1 MGHRRP
7 GPCPA
12 RGPLEVR
19 IPVSKICDCFFVQPS
34 VLEHIIRTGTAEQR
48 ELAMEALSRD
58 HSIRTVRLQNAL
70 LTTHFVRFRPRPL
83 LEPIGGALTRTIY
96 DAEQSED
103 ADATHVVRAEA
114 GKEVE
119 DPAVNEAYDGLGA
132 TFKFYWDV
140 YKRNS
145 IDDRGMKLD
154 GVVHY
159 GSKYDN
165 AFWNSAR
172 MVFGDG
178 DGEFLTRTTQGL
190 DVIGH
195 ELTHG
200 VTERTANLA
209 YTGQSGAL
217 NESIS
222 DVIGSLVKQ
231 YAMGQTA
238 DKADW
243 LIGDKIIGKGL
254 HGKALRS
261 MAKPGTAFDGD
272 NQPAHMKDYVRT
284 ASDNG
289 GVHRNSGIPNCAFY
303 NVAMAIGGH
312 AWQKAGLVWYES
324 LRDPRLTPS
333 SGFHMFAR
341 ITVRTAQQHFG
352 SGAELKAV
360 REGWEAVGIEVS

>member
-1 MGHRRP
+1 
-7 GPCPA
+7 
-12 RGPLEVR
+12 VR
-19 IPVSKICDCFFVQPS
+19 KICSCFFVQPS
-34 VLEHIIRTGTAEQR
+34 VLEHIVRSGTAEQR
-48 ELAMEALSRD
+48 ELAMAALSRD
-58 HSIRTVRLQNAL
+58 HSIRTARLQNAL
-70 LTTHFVRFRPRPL
+70 LSNLVPFRPRPL
-83 LEPIGGALTRTIY
+83 IEAVAGAPTRTIY
-96 DAEQSED
+96 DAEQSEE
-103 ADATHVVRAEA
+103 ADSSRLVRSEGGNA
-114 GKEVE
+114 VS

-132 TFKFYWDV
+132 TFKFYWDA

-159 GSKYDN
+159 GEKYDN
-165 AFWNSAR
+165 AFWNGTR

-178 DGEFLTRTTQGL
+178 DGEFLTQTTQGV

-200 VTERTANLA
+200 VTEHTANLA

-222 DVIGSLVKQ
+222 DVFGSLVKQ
-231 YAMGQTA
+231 YAAGQTA

-243 LIGDKIIGKGL
+243 LIGDKIIGKAL

-284 ASDNG
+284 TADNG

-303 NVAMAIGGH
+303 NVAMGIGGH
-312 AWQKAGLVWYES
+312 AWEKAGLVWYEA
-324 LRDPRLTPS
+324 LRDPRLIPS

-341 ITVRTAQQHFG
+341 ITMRTTQHHFG
-352 SGAELKAV
+352 TGAELKAV
-360 REGWEAVGIEVS
+360 KEGWEAVGIAVS